1 MNKQRNG
8 NWKKKK
14 QNQKHKTR
22 TKMKNSLY
30 ELLGTGEERISEFE
44 HKSID
49 IANLNNGGRI
59 LKS

>member
-1 MNKQRNG
+1 
-8 NWKKKK
+8 
-14 QNQKHKTR
+14 
-22 TKMKNSLY
+22 MKNSLY

-59 LKS
+59 LKSWIDTIKKISMA

>member
-1 MNKQRNG
+1 MEIG
-8 NWKKKK
+8 KKKK